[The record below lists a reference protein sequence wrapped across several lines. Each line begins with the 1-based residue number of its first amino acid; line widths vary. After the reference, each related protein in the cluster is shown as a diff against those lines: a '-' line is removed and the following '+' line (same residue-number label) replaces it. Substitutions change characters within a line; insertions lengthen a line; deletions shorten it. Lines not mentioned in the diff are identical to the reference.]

1 MPTNKFKPFLSLV
14 STMVRIYLSRQNTF
28 LNSSLVFWHSFPV
41 AYHFYGPVYSRP
53 VLSHNT
59 SSWNSGK
66 VPYACFHLVVLC
78 ESIKRFLSRTLRW
91 IYLYLSETTMLR
103 STNAINISADSF
115 ISQTQGLPGEQLLNV
130 GTKTARFFCKE
141 PDSPYAT
148 WRLKARGHLLS
159 T

>member
-1 MPTNKFKPFLSLV
+1 
-14 STMVRIYLSRQNTF
+14 MVRIYLSRQNTF

-41 AYHFYGPVYSRP
+41 AYHFYGPVCSRP
-53 VLSHNT
+53 VLSHIT

-115 ISQTQGLPGEQLLNV
+115 HLSNSRVARRAASERGDEDGPILLQG
-130 GTKTARFFCKE
+130 ARF
-141 PDSPYAT
+141 T
-148 WRLKARGHLLS
+148 IRHLETEGKGPFIVHL
-159 T
+159 TRHCCHKFTA